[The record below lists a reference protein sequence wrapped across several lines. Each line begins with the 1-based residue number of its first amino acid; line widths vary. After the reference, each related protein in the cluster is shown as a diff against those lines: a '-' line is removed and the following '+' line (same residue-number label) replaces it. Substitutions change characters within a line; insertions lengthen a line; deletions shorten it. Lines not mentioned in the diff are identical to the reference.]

1 MTANTDKQANKQYR
15 LFMVDDHPIVR
26 QGLRSLIQEEQDLAV
41 CAEAGSAGEA
51 LTMLP
56 DLNPDLMLV
65 DISLKGPDGLELTK
79 SVRSLSPDLPI
90 LIVSMHDESLYA
102 ERVLRAGANGYIMKE
117 EVAQNVVSAIRNVLR
132 GDIYMSDRMRQKILR
147 GVAGHRSNAGASA
160 IERLSDRE
168 LEVFRLIGQGL
179 GTRKIAEEL
188 HLSVKTIET
197 YRAHIKE
204 KLSLQNATELVRQ
217 AVQWVEQQT
226 ITMAPDNAPAR

>member
-1 MTANTDKQANKQYR
+1 MATQQKNVAHVRQV
-15 LFMVDDHPIVR
+15 LIVDDHPIVR
-26 QGLRSLIQEEQDLAV
+26 QGLRSLIDQENDLTV
-41 CAEAGSAGEA
+41 CGEAGSAGEA
-51 LTMLP
+51 LKAVPKLK
-56 DLNPDLMLV
+56 PDLMLV

-79 SVRSLSPDLPI
+79 SIRALEPDLPI

-117 EVAQNVVSAIRNVLR
+117 EVAQNMIQAVRKVLN
-132 GDIYMSDRMRQKILR
+132 GDIYMSDRMRQIILR
-147 GVAGHRSNAGASA
+147 GVAGQRSSSSVSA

-168 LEVFRLIGQGL
+168 LEVFRLIGQGM

-204 KLSLQNATELVRQ
+204 KLGLDNATELVRQ
-217 AVQWVEQQT
+217 AVQWVEQQSLS
-226 ITMAPDNAPAR
+226 I

>member
-1 MTANTDKQANKQYR
+1 MTAGTQSGSNTKHR
-15 LFMVDDHPIVR
+15 VLIVDDHPIVR
-26 QGLRSLIQEEQDLAV
+26 QGLRSLIDQEQDLHV
-41 CAEAGSAGEA
+41 CGEAGSAGEA
-51 LTMLP
+51 LKSLSAAKP
-56 DLNPDLMLV
+56 DLLLV

-79 SVRSLSPDLPI
+79 SIRALEPELPI
-90 LIVSMHDESLYA
+90 LIVSMHDETLYA

-117 EVAQNVVSAIRNVLR
+117 EVAQNVVHAVRKVLS

-147 GVAGHRSNAGASA
+147 GVAGQRSNTTSSA

-168 LEVFRLIGQGL
+168 LEVFRLIGQGH

-204 KLSLQNATELVRQ
+204 KLGLNNATELVRQ
-217 AVQWVEQQT
+217 AVQWVEQQSLT
-226 ITMAPDNAPAR
+226 

>member
-1 MTANTDKQANKQYR
+1 MTAGTDSKRKV
-15 LFMVDDHPIVR
+15 LIVDDHPIVR
-26 QGLRSLIQEEQDLAV
+26 QGLRSLIDQEEDLHV
-41 CAEAGSAGEA
+41 CGEVGSAGEA
-51 LTMLP
+51 LKSLSALKP
-56 DLNPDLMLV
+56 DLLLV

-79 SVRSLSPDLPI
+79 SVRALEPDLPI
-90 LIVSMHDESLYA
+90 LIVSMHDETLYA

-117 EVAQNVVSAIRNVLR
+117 EVAQSVVKAARKVLG

-147 GVAGHRSNAGASA
+147 GVAGQRSNTAASA

-168 LEVFRLIGQGL
+168 LEVFRLIGQGH

-204 KLSLQNATELVRQ
+204 KLGLNNATELVRQ
-217 AVQWVEQQT
+217 AVQWVEQQSLT
-226 ITMAPDNAPAR
+226 